1 MAGIATQGSQRTHL
15 AVDLARRQR
24 REPQVYLRC
33 DPPGWIPSAHCG
45 RAGGSCSTHTRLPRT
60 QARPAGA
67 AAAHLAHFADLRRR
81 LYPKLVHLADR
92 AKWRNVVLWGIKG
105 Y

>member
-1 MAGIATQGSQRTHL
+1 MLHSHEAA
-15 AVDLARRQR
+15 
-24 REPQVYLRC
+24 
-33 DPPGWIPSAHCG
+33 AHTG
-45 RAGGSCSTHTRLPRT
+45 TPR
-60 QARPAGA
+60 GA